1 MQSFRIPA
9 YTMTSCLGR
18 GVEPTAEALRARRG
32 GLSRCDFETADLDTW
47 IGEVDGLDAVA
58 LSPSLARFDC
68 RNNRLAMMGL
78 EQDGFATA
86 VRAAAAQHGP
96 DRVGVFLGTSTAGIL
111 STELAY
117 REQVAAG
124 GSGPLPSWF
133 RYRET
138 HNTYS
143 VADFVSHV
151 FGIRGPAFVVSA
163 ACASS
168 AKVFGNAARMLAAGR
183 IDAAVVGGV
192 DSLCLTTLYG
202 FRSLELVSAHPA
214 APYGAGRDGLSIGE
228 AAAFALIERDDG
240 TEGPRL
246 VGIGESSDA
255 HHMSSPHP
263 EGLGARR
270 AMEAALSSAGLA
282 PDDIDYI
289 NLHGTATP
297 KNDAVEAAVVA
308 TLFDSR
314 TSAGSTK
321 GWTGHALGAA
331 GIVEAVVC
339 LVAMRDGHAPGT
351 LGCVERDPTI
361 VLPIAEEGTHR
372 PIGLALSNAFAFG
385 GNNCVLAFA
394 RDAATLA
401 GACG

>member
-47 IGEVDGLDAVA
+47 IGEVDGLDVVA

-86 VRAAAAQHGP
+86 VRAAAARHGP

-246 VGIGESSDA
+246 VGVGESSDA

-297 KNDAVEAAVVA
+297 NNDAAEDRAVFG
-308 TLFDSR
+308 LFGGGVPVS
-314 TSAGSTK
+314 STK
-321 GWTGHALGAA
+321 GATGHTLGAA
-331 GIVEAVVC
+331 GAAEAVIA
-339 LVAMRDGHAPGT
+339 LLAMRHGFVPGGVNTTT
-351 LGCVERDPTI
+351 LDPALRSDYRLANEART
-361 VLPIAEEGTHR
+361 LTHV
-372 PIGLALSNAFAFG
+372 LSNSFGFG
-385 GNNCVLAFA
+385 GANCSLVFA
-394 RDAATLA
+394 AA
-401 GACG
+401 